1 MPVASRGWLLMARPC
16 CPSCLHA
23 HDMEAVACLMASRA
37 TLLMSAALH
46 LPQGPVANWGFVIAV
61 SSVGGVVFSLCHRW

>member
-1 MPVASRGWLLMARPC
+1 MPNGQ
-16 CPSCLHA
+16 PS
-23 HDMEAVACLMASRA
+23 

-61 SSVGGVVFSLCHRW
+61 SSVGGVRHGMGRSNGA